1 MVPRAL
7 LCVFLAL
14 GAATGLLQK
23 ASFSRKCLFTL
34 WAQGGDEAPR
44 PKKNTAFE
52 RSLND
57 FIGKRYGAGEAF
69 YGRRL
74 SDLSE
79 AEYQEARAEK
89 DKPLWDD
96 DAELK
101 GNGILVVGG
110 ATGVGQWVVYDLVE
124 KGFAVRVANVDR
136 KEAIEVFGLPGL
148 NIDVL
153 PALQDD
159 AQLLKALKG
168 AQAVVL
174 TAAFGDDGDGWGR
187 RGRAQ
192 EEAQLAKRVLEVI
205 EDLRS
210 AGRGDLDVR
219 KIVLLSR
226 VVPAEWGAAADGEGG
241 RGPLAG
247 IFKALSGSNTQQ
259 VQAMH
264 ADIEDRVRRSG
275 LDYAVVRAPPTC
287 DVSREG

>member
-1 MVPRAL
+1 MVSKAL
-7 LCVFLAL
+7 IYVFLAL
-14 GAATGLLQK
+14 GMVAGFLQSTGT
-23 ASFSRKCLFTL
+23 SFSRKGPSPL

-79 AEYQEARAEK
+79 DEYQEARAEK

-101 GNGILVVGG
+101 DNAVLVVGG

-174 TAAFGDDGDGWGR
+174 TAAFGDDGWGR

-226 VVPAEWGAAADGEGG
+226 VVPAEWGVAADGEG
-241 RGPLAG
+241 RGPLNV

-259 VQAMH
+259 IQSIH
-264 ADIEDRVRRSG
+264 SDIEDCVRRSG